1 MSFSIKTLLKRIL
14 ILVILTITGCI
25 GLFLRIISF
34 GYLINFNRKYFF
46 ATSSKLIL
54 FIAGVKLVVPKE
66 NPIKE
71 GKSLITFN
79 HNSYLD
85 LFALSALG
93 YTNMYFL
100 LSERTI
106 KFIPFT
112 ISALSIGVIY
122 IPQKKHLERR
132 MKFFHKLE
140 ERIIKENLNIA
151 GAPEG
156 SHDWINGIG
165 SFNKGIF
172 HMATL
177 CKQNIIPMFI
187 YIPEESNPL
196 DKYQYFKRG
205 TIQIEMLPVIDTQN
219 WKLEDLVT
227 NKEFVRSIYVKK
239 YNEIHK
245 TNVV

>member
-1 MSFSIKTLLKRIL
+1 MSFSIKTSLKRII
-14 ILVILTITGCI
+14 ILLILTITGCI
-25 GLFLRIISF
+25 GLSLRILSF

-54 FIAGVKLVVPKE
+54 FIAGMKLVVPNE
-66 NPIKE
+66 NPIK
-71 GKSLITFN
+71 GDNYLITFN

-93 YTNMYFL
+93 YTNMHFL

-140 ERIIKENLNIA
+140 ERITKEHLNIA

-156 SHDWINGIG
+156 SHDWLNGIG

-172 HMATL
+172 HMATI

-187 YIPEESNPL
+187 YVPEESNPL
-196 DKYQYFKRG
+196 VKYQYFKRG
-205 TIQIEMLPVIDTQN
+205 TIKIEMLQMIDTQN
-219 WKLEDLVT
+219 WKLEDLES
-227 NKEFVRSIYVKK
+227 NKEFVRSIYVNK
-239 YNEIHK
+239 YNSIHN
-245 TNVV
+245 TNVI

>member
-1 MSFSIKTLLKRIL
+1 M
-14 ILVILTITGCI
+14 
-25 GLFLRIISF
+25 
-34 GYLINFNRKYFF
+34 
-46 ATSSKLIL
+46 
-54 FIAGVKLVVPKE
+54 E
-66 NPIKE
+66 
-71 GKSLITFN
+71 KSLITTQRDFDKESLLKNASNIFDCVDVSLQTRNEYKYRIGMFVDFVVLNGFN

-93 YTNMYFL
+93 YTNMHFL

-140 ERIIKENLNIA
+140 ERITKEHLNIA

-156 SHDWINGIG
+156 SHDWLNGIG

-172 HMATL
+172 HMATI

-187 YIPEESNPL
+187 YVPEESNPL
-196 DKYQYFKRG
+196 VKYQYFKRG
-205 TIQIEMLPVIDTQN
+205 TIKIEMLPMIDTQN
-219 WKLEDLVT
+219 WKLEDLES
-227 NKEFVRSIYVKK
+227 NKEFVRSIYVNK
-239 YNEIHK
+239 YNSIHN
-245 TNVV
+245 TNVI